1 MGKQGYKSGEEK
13 RAFSSY
19 ISISL
24 RCTHCSPT
32 IQMPGISFYGGG
44 GEGGGVSL
52 LENFRLNLLVHK
64 RGVSIDRETEC

>member
-44 GEGGGVSL
+44 GGGGWCVL
-52 LENFRLNLLVHK
+52 
-64 RGVSIDRETEC
+64 IREFPFKLAGP

>member
-44 GEGGGVSL
+44 GGGVVCPYYRIS
-52 LENFRLNLLVHK
+52 V
-64 RGVSIDRETEC
+64 